1 MSPIILLLLGFIL
14 LFFGGELIV
23 RGSVSLAFIMKI
35 STLVVGMTV
44 LAFATSAPELFV
56 SLQAVFEGSSNIALG
71 NAIGSNI
78 ANIALVLGF
87 TAMIFRVKFSKK
99 ILTLNYPVM
108 FLTSLLLGLVLY
120 LFNGIPFIIGCLFI
134 IILFCFIYFLI
145 VNSKNELLNSENSK
159 SELHLEQ
166 FSNSLFKSIFFL
178 IIGIFSLKYGADF
191 LVDSTKILAKNLGI
205 SDRIIAVTV
214 VAIGTSIPELATS
227 VMAAFKK
234 EENLAVGNLIGS
246 NIFNIL
252 AVLGITSAFKSI
264 NIDDNA
270 IFFSDYFWMMLIT
283 FSLGFFI
290 YVNSKQYIS
299 RKVGVFL
306 VSVYL
311 LYLYLTLT

>member
-1 MSPIILLLLGFIL
+1 MSPIILLLLGFVL
-14 LFFGGELIV
+14 LFLGGELIV
-23 RGSVSLAFIMKI
+23 RGSVSLAFLMKI

-87 TAMIFRVKFSKK
+87 TAMIFRVKISKK
-99 ILTLNYPVM
+99 TLTLNYPIM
-108 FLTSLLLGLVLY
+108 FFTSLLLGLVLY
-120 LFNGIPFIIGCLFI
+120 LFRGIPFVIGCLFI
-134 IILFCFIYFLI
+134 IILGCFIYFLI
-145 VNSKNELLNSENSK
+145 VNSKNELLNQGNSNT
-159 SELHLEQ
+159 EIQVEH
-166 FSNSLFKSIFFL
+166 FSNSLFKSVL
-178 IIGIFSLKYGADF
+178 LLLLGIFSLKYGADF
-191 LVDSTKILAKNLGI
+191 LVDATRVLAKNLGI
-205 SDRIIAVTV
+205 SDRIIAVTI

-252 AVLGITSAFKSI
+252 AVLGITAAVKSI
-264 NIDDNA
+264 EIDDNA

-283 FSLGFFI
+283 FLLGFLI
-290 YVNSKQYIS
+290 YIYSKHYIS
-299 RKVGVFL
+299 RKEGAFL
-306 VSVYL
+306 FTMYL
-311 LYLYLTLT
+311 LYLYFTLV